1 MCGVFDWIWMIL
13 CFEGDM
19 VFGIM
24 YFGGIWGVLIVKI
37 KLLDFFGCIGV
48 FNDIDVEDIYL
59 FGLIEDV

>member
-1 MCGVFDWIWMIL
+1 MIL